1 LEHPAA
7 ALDKTITRVMPAF
20 PFLAEMEEKCAEPIS
35 RCFQCTK
42 CSGGCPME
50 FAMDIHPSQVVR
62 YIQLGLKEDLLKS
75 NTMWVC
81 VSCKTCYSR
90 CPNDID
96 ISRINDVLKEIC
108 LETTTLADKKIPAF
122 HKAFLDSVHTFGRVY
137 ELGMLMQYKLRTGT
151 YAQDSTLGMKM
162 FTKGILK
169 LIPHRIKRKQEMQKI
184 FRIAKEK
191 GR

>member
-7 ALDKTITRVMPAF
+7 TEEKAIKRVMPAF
-20 PFLAEMEEKCAEPIS
+20 SFLAEMEEKCAEPIS

-62 YIQLGLKEDLLKS
+62 YLQLGLKEDLLKS

-81 VSCKTCYSR
+81 VSCKTCHSR

-96 ISRINDVLKEIC
+96 ISRINDVLKEMC
-108 LETTTLADKKIPAF
+108 LETNTLADKKIPAF
-122 HKAFLDSVHTFGRVY
+122 HQAFLDSVQSFGRVY
-137 ELGMLMQYKLRTGT
+137 ELGMLIRYKLKTKT
-151 YAQDSTLGMKM
+151 YMQDSSLGMKM
-162 FTKGILK
+162 FSKGILK
-169 LIPHRIKRKQEMQKI
+169 LLPHKIKRNQEIQKI